1 MAVMLILRWKNLK
14 SKSYSEMKKLKTHE
28 ERYEYL
34 KLSGKVASETFGYDR
49 YLNQTLYNS
58 PEWKS
63 VRNKVILRDNGCDLG
78 VEGFEIGGKVL
89 VHHLNP
95 ISKEDILNRDPKI
108 FDLENLV
115 CTCKRTHDAIHYGSE
130 DSYHEP
136 AERKPNDT
144 CPWKK

>member
-1 MAVMLILRWKNLK
+1 MN
-14 SKSYSEMKKLKTHE
+14 KSYSEMKKLKTHE

-49 YLNQTLYNS
+49 YLNQALYNS

-78 VEGFEIGGKVL
+78 LEGFEIGGKVL
-89 VHHLNP
+89 IHHLNP
-95 ISKEDILNRDPKI
+95 ITKEDII
-108 FDLENLV
+108 S
-115 CTCKRTHDAIHYGSE
+115 TCKRTHDAIHYGSE

-136 AERKPNDT
+136 VERKPNDT